1 MKIIRW
7 FDQLIG
13 TVPQE
18 DFNSLA
24 VENETPTPIVPP
36 TYNDNG
42 IKARIALSSA
52 EKMYIE
58 HIIFSAPLFTTRSEI
73 LEQVVDGISSVS
85 GVKREKG
92 TIKYYIYDSVDRR
105 KPENRPYGLIFGRK
119 RYSYAFKRKAY
130 MEARKLGGRET
141 QLKFGLPSGTLSY
154 WLDQYNFDERMQAD
168 PHMIEIVKL
177 EDQEEEER
185 YKLCLTRLQ

>member
-1 MKIIRW
+1 MGIIRW
-7 FDQLIG
+7 FGKLIG

-18 DFNSLA
+18 DFNSLT
-24 VENETPTPIVPP
+24 VENETPTPIVSP
-36 TYNDNG
+36 TYS
-42 IKARIALSSA
+42 ALSSA

-92 TIKYYIYDSVDRR
+92 TVKYYIYDSVERR
-105 KPENRPYGLIFGRK
+105 KPENRPYHRIFGHK

-154 WLDQYNFDERMQAD
+154 WLDQYNFDEKMQAD